1 MHPTFT
7 PSLGESLFW
16 TILYVCPR
24 LSAESR
30 RIQSSQRQGIILLF
44 CIQFFVYASTF
55 SQMIIAALPDA
66 ETAGIIATLMFAMCV
81 IFNG

>member
-1 MHPTFT
+1 MIVLI
-7 PSLGESLFW
+7 S
-16 TILYVCPR
+16 
-24 LSAESR
+24 
-30 RIQSSQRQGIILLF
+30 IQSSERQGLVMLF

-55 SQMIIAALPDA
+55 SQMVIAALPDA